1 MSSRLTS
8 KAKSSIPGTQKGE
21 ISYPLKKSLLS
32 LTLIAFL
39 ALPILNAPEVL
50 AVSQSK
56 SQSVKSKRDVSKSK
70 PKTKPRRISTEPS
83 PGGELRLRAS
93 SALVVDQNSGLTLY
107 AKNIDAPASIASIT
121 KLMTAMVTM
130 DSGLP
135 LNEEIAICEE
145 DVDRLKFT
153 GSRLALGSRWTRGQ
167 LIHLALIASENRAAA
182 ALSRA
187 YPGGQRAFVA
197 AMNRRALEIGMRDSR
212 FVDGTGL
219 DSGNLSTA
227 ADLAKMVDAA
237 YHYPLIRE
245 ITSTGTYDVS
255 LPGTQVVRTRKN
267 GGVHKVSRTVERH
280 MAFNNTN
287 MLTRSKDWDIGVS
300 KTGYINEAG
309 HCLVMQTRIA
319 DQKVI
324 MVLLDSAGKG
334 GRIVD
339 ARRIRGWLEHESRVA
354 TQRGL
359 NTSTSFVSFSGG

>member
-1 MSSRLTS
+1 
-8 KAKSSIPGTQKGE
+8 
-21 ISYPLKKSLLS
+21 
-32 LTLIAFL
+32 
-39 ALPILNAPEVL
+39 
-50 AVSQSK
+50 
-56 SQSVKSKRDVSKSK
+56 
-70 PKTKPRRISTEPS
+70 
-83 PGGELRLRAS
+83 
-93 SALVVDQNSGLTLY
+93 
-107 AKNIDAPASIASIT
+107 
-121 KLMTAMVTM
+121 MTAMVTL

-135 LNEEIAICEE
+135 LDEEIAVCEE

-187 YPGGQRAFVA
+187 YPGGQRAFVD
-197 AMNRRALEIGMRDSR
+197 AMNHKAVEIGMRDSH
-212 FVDGTGL
+212 FIDGTGL
-219 DSGNLSTA
+219 HSGNLSTA
-227 ADLAKMVDAA
+227 ADLVKMVDAA

-245 ITSTGTYDVS
+245 ITSAGTYDVS

-267 GGVHKVSRTVERH
+267 GRVHNVSRTVERH

-287 MLTRSKDWDIGVS
+287 MLTRSRDWDIGVS

-319 DQKVI
+319 DQEVI

-339 ARRIRGWLEHESRVA
+339 ARRIRSWLEHEVRVSSHRDWQTPA
-354 TQRGL
+354 
-359 NTSTSFVSFSGG
+359 SFVRSSGG